1 MSGFFGRKWLLRTK
15 KELRKNKKD
24 EEEGKGLI
32 FVVLFFE
39 LRTESFKRQK
49 KESPGLSVFPGM
61 WIGEPRVLSPPR

>member
-49 KESPGLSVFPGM
+49 KKAPG
-61 WIGEPRVLSPPR
+61 